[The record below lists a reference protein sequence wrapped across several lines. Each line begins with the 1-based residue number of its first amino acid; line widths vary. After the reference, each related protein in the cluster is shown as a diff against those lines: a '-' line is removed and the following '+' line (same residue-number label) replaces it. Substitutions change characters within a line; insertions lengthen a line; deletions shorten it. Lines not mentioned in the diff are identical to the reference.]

1 MEPDHSANID
11 KFISAYPEAAV
22 VGNAKTFEMIDQFF
36 GRGLCKNKLAV
47 KNGDT
52 LSLANRACIAVFFAF
67 YLAWKPKI
75 AYNCTMQF
83 TRDGKELQWSS
94 IFTL

>member
-11 KFISAYPEAAV
+11 KFVNAYPEATI

-36 GRGLCKNKLAV
+36 GRGLCKNRLAV

-75 AYNCTMQF
+75 A
-83 TRDGKELQWSS
+83 
-94 IFTL
+94 